1 MAQQVRQVEYYPA
14 SIPKVIVGTE
24 VHRRDGF
31 PVIAKKGQPALDCL
45 RLLGARFIPREI
57 VRFEISKP
65 SMRTSPWMRGAPPS

>member
-31 PVIAKKGQPALDCL
+31 PVITKKGEPALDCL
-45 RLLGARFIPREI
+45 RFSRRSFHPAEI
-57 VRFEISKP
+57 VLRSR
-65 SMRTSPWMRGAPPS
+65 SRA